1 MGNARV
7 TVGPD
12 GTITAETGGPA
23 AKARWDGETIATRVL
38 KSEPERR
45 YTLHVVYPADK
56 ADVARALDG
65 HRDFASKAVVEDAAW
80 NYMRNYREVGTFHTP
95 EQAQAAGAGAA
106 LKASGAADLVE
117 SYVYRGP
124 DWVIKGTDGSEVVVK
139 SGDWLAGFIW
149 SPQDWQLIQDGKIGG
164 VSVEGKARRR
174 KPTAE
179 AVAGLRD

>member
-1 MGNARV
+1 VKV
-7 TVGPD
+7 TTTTVVDD
-12 GTITAETGGPA
+12 GQDPKPAAA
-23 AKARWDGETIATRVL
+23 AKATWDGETIATRVL
-38 KSEPERR
+38 KSEAERR
-45 YTLHVVYPADK
+45 YSLHVVYPADK

-80 NYMRNYREVGTFHTP
+80 NYMRRYREVGAFHTE
-95 EQAQAAGAGAA
+95 EQAAAVGATMKATGAA
-106 LKASGAADLVE
+106 ELVE

-124 DWVIKGTDGSEVVVK
+124 DWAIKAEDGSEVLVK
-139 SGDWLAGFIW
+139 AGDWLAGFIW
-149 SPQDWQLIQDGKIGG
+149 SPEDWELLKDGKIGG